1 MKERPESSSRERVKR
16 LTEFTRGI
24 NILEKRG
31 SGDPLISL
39 LCYDSRQVAP
49 GALFFALPGIHTDG
63 HRFIPV
69 ALEAGASAVIHSDP
83 LEQYQPGVA
92 YLRVENP
99 RTCMSPVAAAFYD
112 HPSRE
117 MRVAGVTGT
126 DGKSSTVFYLQQL
139 ISAAGA
145 RCGFLSTVEFHD
157 GLELKKNALR
167 QSTPEPPEV
176 HALLR
181 RMRSTGCA
189 YAVVES
195 TSHGLSPRNNR
206 LGDIA
211 FDVGVL
217 TNISH
222 EHLEF
227 HGSMEQYVSD
237 KGELFRMLPDK
248 TGTAVLP
255 SAEAYLPSF
264 EEASRGKQIIRYVS
278 EELKNAPEADLAAEE
293 IEEDSNGISFTLVYR
308 EERHRCR
315 IPLRGRFNVD
325 NVLAS
330 LAAAAVLL
338 ESSPVDLIPLL
349 PRLKPVRGRMQPVDR
364 GQPFSV
370 LVDYAHSPGSFEK
383 LLPLLR
389 EQCRGRL
396 IVLFGSAGER
406 DREKRPIQG
415 EIASR
420 YADIIFLADEDPR
433 LEDSMTIL
441 EEIAAGCTALTRGK
455 ELFLIPD
462 RREAIREACELAEQ
476 GDLLVCLGKGHEGSI
491 IGPAGPTPYDE
502 EEAVAAVL
510 EEMGYR

>member
-1 MKERPESSSRERVKR
+1 MKTRPESSSRKRVKR
-16 LTEFTRGI
+16 VSEFTRGI
-24 NILEKRG
+24 NIIETHG
-31 SGDPLISL
+31 EGDPFIDR
-39 LCYDSRQVAP
+39 LCYDSRQVGP
-49 GALFFALPGIHTDG
+49 GSLFFALPGVHTDG
-63 HRFIPV
+63 HRFIPD
-69 ALEAGASAVIHSDP
+69 ALEAGASAVIHSAP
-83 LEQYQPGVA
+83 LDEYRPEAV

-99 RTCMSPVAAAFYD
+99 RTSMSPVAASFFD

-117 MRVAGVTGT
+117 MKVAGVTGT
-126 DGKSSTVFYLQQL
+126 DGKSSTVSYLRQL

-145 RCGFLSTVEFHD
+145 QCGFLSTVEFHD
-157 GLELKKNALR
+157 GIELGKNVLR

-181 RMRSTGCA
+181 RMRSAGCE

-237 KGELFRMLPDK
+237 KGELFRMLPERR
-248 TGTAVLP
+248 GIAVLP
-255 SAEAYLPSF
+255 SAEAYLSSF
-264 EEASRGKQIIRYVS
+264 EKASWGKEIIRYGS
-278 EELKNAPEADLAAEE
+278 DLAKDAPATDFTAEE
-293 IEEDSNGISFTLVYR
+293 IDEDSTGISFTLLYR
-308 EERHRCR
+308 GERLPCR

-330 LAAAAVLL
+330 LAAASVLL
-338 ESSPVDLIPLL
+338 ERSPVDLIPLL
-349 PRLKPVRGRMQPVDR
+349 HTLKPVRGRMQPVDR

-383 LLPLLR
+383 LFPLLR
-389 EQCRGRL
+389 RQCAGRL
-396 IVLFGSAGER
+396 IALFGSAGER

-420 YADIIFLADEDPR
+420 YADLIFLTDEDPR
-433 LEDSMTIL
+433 MEDSTTIL
-441 EEIAAGCTALTRGK
+441 EEIAAGSADRVRGK
-455 ELFLIPD
+455 DLFLIPD
-462 RREAIREACELAEQ
+462 RRKAIYEACRMAEP

-491 IGPAGPTPYDE
+491 IGPDGPTPYDE
-502 EEAVAAVL
+502 IAAVVEGL
-510 EEMGYR
+510 EKLGYR